1 MSAKCCFNHLQCVL
15 LAVVILLSGGLL
27 SGGLLSGEPLFAQPQ
42 EDGAARASQRPRSIG
57 YHLRKG
63 DKVGV
68 KFLYQPELNEPSV
81 VVRPDGFISLQ
92 MIDDIRA
99 EGLTITELKKAIE
112 AAYSEQLLK
121 PEISVSLVEFVA
133 PRVFVGGQ
141 VQKPGSYELRAA
153 ATVLQAVIVAGGFT
167 KDAHRKMVLH
177 ARPVGDRELKITV
190 IDLKQLLAQNGS
202 GAESLLQDGDYVF
215 IPDSKLAKLKEA
227 VESFRFALPGFT
239 LR

>member
-1 MSAKCCFNHLQCVL
+1 MSAKFCFNQLQCVL
-15 LAVVILLSGGLL
+15 LALIILFSGGLW
-27 SGGLLSGEPLFAQPQ
+27 SGALVAQQP
-42 EDGAARASQRPRSIG
+42 ENDPARANQRPRNAG
-57 YHLRKG
+57 YRIRKG

-81 VVRPDGFISLQ
+81 IVRPDGYISLQ
-92 MIDDIRA
+92 MVDDLRA
-99 EGLTITELKKAIE
+99 EGLTVTELRKAIE

-167 KDAHRKMVLH
+167 KEAHRKMVLH
-177 ARPVGDRELKITV
+177 ARPVGDHELKITV

-215 IPDSKLAKLKEA
+215 IPDSKLSKLREA
-227 VESFRFALPGFT
+227 MESFRFAMPGFT